1 MTANVDLTEIAKF
14 DALAASWWDREGQ
27 SKPLHE
33 INPLRLSYIQQRCT
47 LEEKQVIDIG
57 CGGGI
62 LSEALAQSGA
72 KVTAI
77 DMGES
82 ALNVAKLHALEAELS
97 IDYQLSTAEAIVK
110 AKPEQFDVITCL
122 EMLEHVP
129 DPDAIIA
136 ACARL
141 VKPGGHLF
149 FSTLNRNPKAYLLAV
164 VGAEYMLNMLPKGTH
179 DYKKFIKPAELAAS
193 CRRSGLTVLD
203 MTGLSY
209 NPLFKQYKL
218 GTDVSVNY
226 LMHCQKAAE

>member
-1 MTANVDLTEIAKF
+1 MTRNVDLAEIAKF
-14 DALAASWWDREGQ
+14 DALAASWWDIEGQ

-33 INPLRLSYIQQRCT
+33 INPLRLDYIKQRCE
-47 LEEKQVIDIG
+47 LAGKQVVDIG

-62 LSEALAQSGA
+62 LSESLAKNGA
-72 KVTAI
+72 EVTAI

-82 ALNVAKLHALEAELS
+82 ALNVAKLHALETGLT
-97 IDYQLSTAEAIVK
+97 INYQHTTAEAF
-110 AKPEQFDVITCL
+110 ADQSPAQFDIVTCL

-164 VGAEYMLNMLPKGTH
+164 VGAEYLLNMLPKGTH
-179 DYKKFIKPAELAAS
+179 DYKRFIKPAELAAS
-193 CRRSGLTVLD
+193 CRQSGLTVSD
-203 MTGLSY
+203 ITGLSY
-209 NPLFKQYKL
+209 NPLFKQYTL
-218 GTDVSVNY
+218 GKDVSVNY
-226 LMHCQKAAE
+226 LMHCQQAAE

>member
-27 SKPLHE
+27 SKPLHD

-47 LEEKQVIDIG
+47 LEGKQVIDIG

-72 KVTAI
+72 NVTAI
-77 DMGES
+77 DMGEA
-82 ALNVAKLHALEAELS
+82 ALNVAKLHALEAELN
-97 IDYQLSTAEAIVK
+97 IDYQLATAEAIAD
-110 AKPEQFDVITCL
+110 AKPEQFDVVTCL

-164 VGAEYMLNMLPKGTH
+164 VGAEYVLNMLPKGTH
-179 DYKKFIKPAELAAS
+179 DYRKFIKPAELTAS
-193 CRRSGLTVLD
+193 CRRSGLTISD

-226 LMHCQKAAE
+226 LMHCQKAAK